1 MYEEYYGLTERPFR
15 KTPDPRFLFMSGE
28 HSEALARMQYGVEE
42 KDLILITGDIGTG
55 KTTLSRALIDSL
67 DETYK
72 PILIIN
78 PRLSPT
84 QFLKLLARRLGIEN
98 PSYFKADLV
107 DDISNALYAH
117 HEEGICPVIII
128 DEAQLI
134 PGKGTFDEIRL
145 LTNCQLD
152 DENLFSLILIG
163 QPELR
168 KKLAKKHYEPL
179 LQRLSMLYHLKPLN
193 LEETKSYIK
202 HRLAVAGRKEPLFT
216 EEAVDEIFNC
226 SEGVP
231 RKINNMASNALLE
244 GFGKELEMIDKDII
258 FDVASDM
265 QLLRQE

>member
-15 KTPDPRFLFMSGE
+15 KTPDPRFLFMSNE

-42 KDLILITGDIGTG
+42 KDLVLITGDIGTG

-67 DETYK
+67 DESYK

-78 PRLSPT
+78 PRLSPN
-84 QFLKLLARRLGIEN
+84 QFLKLLAKRLGIET
-98 PSYFKADLV
+98 PSYFKADLI
-107 DDISNALYAH
+107 DDINNALYSH
-117 HEEGICPVIII
+117 HEEGICPVVII

-152 DENLFSLILIG
+152 DETLFSLILIG

-179 LQRLSMLYHLKPLN
+179 LQRLSILYHLKPLT
-193 LEETKSYIK
+193 LDETRNYIMY
-202 HRLAVAGRKEPLFT
+202 RLSVAGRKEPLFT
-216 EEAVDEIFNC
+216 EGAVDEIFKC

-231 RKINNMASNALLE
+231 RKINNIASNALLE
-244 GFGKELEMIDKDII
+244 GFGKEIEMIGEDII

-265 QLLRQE
+265 QLLRQG

>member
-1 MYEEYYGLTERPFR
+1 MYEEFYGLEERPFR

-42 KDLILITGDIGTG
+42 KDLILITGEIGTG
-55 KTTLSRALIDSL
+55 KTTLSRALVDSL
-67 DETYK
+67 DENYM
-72 PILIIN
+72 PVLIIN

-84 QFLKLLARRLGIEN
+84 QFLKLLARRLGIDT
-98 PSYFKADLV
+98 PSYFKSDLF
-107 DDISNALYAH
+107 DEISSRLYALF
-117 HEEGICPVIII
+117 EKGICPVIII

-152 DENLFSLILIG
+152 DQNLFSLIIIG

-168 KKLAKKHYEPL
+168 KRLARKHYEPL
-179 LQRLSMLYHLKPLN
+179 LQRLSILYHLKPLSYD
-193 LEETKSYIK
+193 ETHSYIE
-202 HRLAVAGRKEPLFT
+202 HRLKIGGRDETLFT
-216 EEAVDEIFNC
+216 EEAIGEIYKY

-231 RKINNMASNALLE
+231 RKINNIASNALLE
-244 GFGKELEMIDKDII
+244 GFGKELKSIDKDVI

-265 QLLRQE
+265 QLL

>member
-1 MYEEYYGLTERPFR
+1 MYEEFYGLKERPFR

-42 KDLILITGDIGTG
+42 RELVLVTGDIGTG

-67 DETYK
+67 DESFK

-84 QFLKLLARRLGIEN
+84 QFLKLLARRLGIES
-98 PSYFKADLV
+98 PSYFKSDLI
-107 DDISNALYAH
+107 DEINDILFKHYES
-117 HEEGICPVIII
+117 GICPVIII

-152 DENLFSLILIG
+152 DQNLFSLLLVG

-168 KKLAKKHYEPL
+168 TRLARKHYEPL
-179 LQRLSMLYHLKPLN
+179 LQRVSILYHLKPLD
-193 LEETKSYIK
+193 LKETASYIE
-202 HRLAVAGRKEPLFT
+202 HRLKVAGREEALFT
-216 EEAVDEIFNC
+216 KEAVEEIFKY
-226 SEGVP
+226 SGGVP
-231 RKINNMASNALLE
+231 RIINNIASNSLLE
-244 GFGKELEMIDKDII
+244 GFGKEADIIDKDIVFNI
-258 FDVASDM
+258 ACDM
-265 QLLRQE
+265 QLID

>member
-67 DETYK
+67 DESYK

-84 QFLKLLARRLGIEN
+84 QFLKLLAKRLGIEN
-98 PSYFKADLV
+98 PSYFKADLI

-117 HEEGICPVIII
+117 HEEGICPVVII

-179 LQRLSMLYHLKPLN
+179 LQRLSILYHLKPLS
-193 LEETKSYIK
+193 LGETESYIK
-202 HRLAVAGRKEPLFT
+202 YSFFIYSSFSPKSFFKGALIRLFV
-216 EEAVDEIFNC
+216 
-226 SEGVP
+226 
-231 RKINNMASNALLE
+231 
-244 GFGKELEMIDKDII
+244 
-258 FDVASDM
+258 
-265 QLLRQE
+265 